1 MLGDYLDTF
10 NPPQRA
16 AVEFCDGPS
25 LVIAG
30 AGSGKTRVLTYKI
43 AHLMEQ
49 GYQPWSILALTFTNK
64 AAGEM
69 KERIAKIVGTDY
81 ARMLWMGTFH
91 SIFLRILRT
100 EHDKIGFE
108 PNFTIYDSADS
119 KSLIKSIIKEMEL
132 DDKTYKAGAIQ
143 GVISN
148 AKNQLVTA
156 EQYVS
161 NPANRQSD
169 ARQNMAALGTIFMRY
184 CSRCRQSNA
193 MDFDDILFN
202 TNVLLRDFPEILY
215 KYQQRFEYILVDE
228 YQDTNYAQYL
238 IIKRIAAMRENIC
251 VVGDDAQ
258 SIYGFRGANIQNIL
272 NFKIDYPEHKLIRL
286 EQNYRSTKT
295 IVEAANSVI
304 DHNKDQI
311 KKKVWSDKEQ
321 GDLITLLRATS
332 DGEEGTL
339 VANSIFGYKM
349 SQQLNNKDF
358 AILYRT
364 NSQSRSLE
372 EALRKQNIPYKIYGG
387 LSFYDRKEVK
397 DLLAYFRVVIN
408 PHDEQAL
415 LRIIN
420 YPARGIGKTTIERL
434 MVVADERQKGVWDVI
449 SSDEEPMPSDFNSG
463 TSGKLRNFATMIKSF
478 QTLLNKQ
485 TAIELAKHIC
495 NEVGIIKV
503 LKEDDT
509 PEGVARVQNIEEL
522 LNAIMEFS
530 DKQVDEVTGEQ
541 NEVTLN
547 KFMEDVALLTDQDK
561 KEDEDSDYVTLMTI
575 HSAKG
580 LEFPYVYVVGM
591 EENLFPGIQ
600 SLSTREDLEEERRL
614 FYVAMTRAETKL
626 VLSYAESRYRWGN
639 LTLSE
644 PSRFIEEIDQSLIE
658 KTRKASFRGTSSF
671 NEGINFSNP
680 FSRNFQEKREY
691 QKREENKQY
700 TPYINKSTNN
710 TSLSQNS
717 TSDFTAASP
726 DDIQEGMRVY
736 HQKFGQGNVIKVE
749 GIGPNKKATVV
760 FDECGTKQLMLKFA
774 KLNILK

>member
-1 MLGDYLDTF
+1 MTDILNGL
-10 NPPQRA
+10 NNPQRE
-16 AVEFCDGPS
+16 AVTTVEGPVM
-25 LVIAG
+25 VIAG
-30 AGSGKTRVLTYKI
+30 AGSGKTKALTHRI
-43 AHLMEQ
+43 AYMIQE
-49 GYQPWSILALTFTNK
+49 GINPFSIMALTFTNK
-64 AAGEM
+64 AAKEM
-69 KERIAKIVGTDY
+69 KDRIMKLVDPHA
-81 ARMLWMGTFH
+81 ARNVWMGTFH
-91 SIFLRILRT
+91 SIFARILRI
-100 EHDKIGFE
+100 EAQHLGFT
-108 PNFTIYDSADS
+108 PDFTIYDTDDS
-119 KSLIKSIIKEMEL
+119 KQLINAILKEREL
-132 DDKTYKAGAIQ
+132 DTKAYPAKYILHRISMAKSALYTPEDYCNNFEIQQQDVRANKPLIGEIFKTY
-143 GVISN
+143 N
-148 AKNQLVTA
+148 
-156 EQYVS
+156 
-161 NPANRQSD
+161 NRLQR
-169 ARQNMAALGTIFMRY
+169 A
-184 CSRCRQSNA
+184 NA
-193 MDFDDILFN
+193 MDFDDILFY

-238 IIKRIAAMRENIC
+238 IIRRIAAMRENIC

-272 NFKIDYPEHKLIRL
+272 NFKNDYPEQRLIRL

-295 IVEAANSVI
+295 IVNAANSVI

-311 KKKVWSDKEQ
+311 KKKVWSDKEE
-321 GDLITLLRATS
+321 GELITVLRATS
-332 DGEEGTL
+332 DNEEGTL

-349 SQQLNNKDF
+349 SRQLNNKDF

-372 EALRKQNIPYKIYGG
+372 EALRKQDIRYRIYGG

-434 MVVADERQKGVWDVI
+434 MVVADERKQAIWDVI
-449 SSDEEPMPSDFNSG
+449 ASDEEPMPKDFNSG
-463 TSGKLRNFATMIKSF
+463 TVNKLRNFATMIKSF

-485 TAIELAKHIC
+485 NAIELAKHIC
-495 NEVGIIKV
+495 NTVGIIKD

-509 PEGVARVQNIEEL
+509 PEGLSRVQNIEEL

-561 KEDEDSDYVTLMTI
+561 ENDEDDDYVTLMTI

-580 LEFPYVYVVGM
+580 LEFPYVYIVGL

-614 FYVAMTRAETKL
+614 FYVALTRAETKL

-658 KTRKASFRGTSSF
+658 RTRKASFRGTSSF
-671 NEGINFSNP
+671 DEGVNFSDP
-680 FSRNFQEKREY
+680 FSKSFQTRRDF
-691 QKREENKQY
+691 QKKTTQPSNA
-700 TPYINKSTNN
+700 TPINTPKNN
-710 TSLSQNS
+710 N
-717 TSDFTAASP
+717 SDFTAASP
-726 DDIQEGMRVY
+726 DVIDEGMRVL
-736 HQKFGQGNVIKVE
+736 HQKFGQGTVMKVE
-749 GIGPNKKATVV
+749 GIGPNKKATVL
-760 FDECGTKQLMLKFA
+760 FDDCGTKQLMLKFA